1 MMNDKDFKE
10 TRRKAERVTDKWLRR
25 IANKKHSYLYV
36 AGLFLAGYF
45 SCYFIHELVWL
56 VLR

>member
-1 MMNDKDFKE
+1 MKKDFKE
-10 TRRKAERVTDKWLRR
+10 ARRGVEKSTDRWLRR

-45 SCYFIHELVWL
+45 SCYFVHELVWL